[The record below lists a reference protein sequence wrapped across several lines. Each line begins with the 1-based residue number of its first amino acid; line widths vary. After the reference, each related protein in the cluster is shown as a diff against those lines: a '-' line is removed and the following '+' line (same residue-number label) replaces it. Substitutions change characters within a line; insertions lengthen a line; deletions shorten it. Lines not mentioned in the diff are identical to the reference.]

1 MRPDPR
7 PNYIAVDRRSAQRAI
22 DYAPFRRQLRHSLRP
37 ASLIGPGLAIGLIL
51 FAGVVLYAVWSLAGP
66 VTP

>member
-1 MRPDPR
+1 MRDPR
-7 PNYIAVDRRSAQRAI
+7 PNYIRIVGAERRAL

-37 ASLIGPGLAIGLIL
+37 ASIIGPGLAIALLLG
-51 FAGVVLYAVWSLAGP
+51 AGIVLYAVWQLAGP